1 MSFHSIPRFKQKF
14 SLVIP
19 PLDNELNILDTLK
32 VSDTVVFLV
41 SGAAGIEFGAE
52 LIDEWGNNILL
63 SAFAQVS
70 YFKVEHY
77 LILIISIIF

>member
-1 MSFHSIPRFKQKF
+1 MIVYFLVDITSVFYSIPRFKQKF

-52 LIDEWGNNILL
+52 LIDDWGNNILL

-70 YFKVEHY
+70 YFKV
-77 LILIISIIF
+77 